1 VKESLFGSLEA
12 DPAAPLEGT
21 FLDLY
26 AGSGAG
32 GIEALSRGA
41 PMALF
46 VERDPGAVRAIR
58 DNLRRAGLPGGRVV
72 RADVDAWLAGPGIAE
87 APFRCA
93 VADPPYADSVALVRT
108 LDILGSPSGLVAAG
122 GVVVCKHHWRWVGP
136 EAAGV
141 LVRERS
147 KRFGETA
154 LTWYRAAP
162 G

>member
-1 VKESLFGSLEA
+1 VKESLFGSLET
-12 DPAAPLEGT
+12 DPAAPLDGT

-26 AGSGAG
+26 AGSGAA

-41 PMALF
+41 PVALF
-46 VERDPGAVRAIR
+46 VERDQGAVRAIG
-58 DNLRRAGLPGGRVV
+58 DNLRRAGVPGGHVV
-72 RADVDAWLAGPGIAE
+72 RANVLAWLAGPGIAE

-93 VADPPYADSVALVRT
+93 VVDPPYADSEALVRT
-108 LDILGSPSGLVAAG
+108 LDTLGGPSGLVAPG
-122 GVVVCKHHWRWVGP
+122 GVVVCKHHWRWTGP

-141 LVRERS
+141 LVHERS